1 MSFNNPYQNQQHPYN
16 NGYAMNN
23 TNLPSL
29 HEQSPYRTHAP
40 PPPLPHEQPQF
51 RTMSNLPPPP
61 QQQQQPHLHTEHYG
75 QLPPPQPLPS
85 LYESRKL
92 YTCNEPGCSE
102 YFDQS
107 GGLRIHQRTAHGRGG
122 DNDHSRSQQNRPYV
136 CPYAECGKSF
146 TQYGNLKTHSRKHTG
161 ERPYHCTYDGC
172 DKAFTQLGNLKTHEK
187 IHWPVKP
194 FMCAFPNCGKGF
206 TQRGNLKTHQVKVH
220 QIVPQ

>member
-61 QQQQQPHLHTEHYG
+61 QQQQQQQHLHTEHYG

-107 GGLRIHQRTAHGRGG
+107 GGLRIHQRYVIYIYILSLFMYILNFPHIFDCRTAHGRGG

-136 CPYAECGKSF
+136 S
-146 TQYGNLKTHSRKHTG
+146 SVV
-161 ERPYHCTYDGC
+161 
-172 DKAFTQLGNLKTHEK
+172 QLS
-187 IHWPVKP
+187 
-194 FMCAFPNCGKGF
+194 
-206 TQRGNLKTHQVKVH
+206 
-220 QIVPQ
+220 